1 MSLPAN
7 RLAAMNADFDGDKCS
22 LICVWT
28 EEATEELTK
37 ALNSWEFYISSA
49 GKMSFSFSDDV
60 IDIVLD
66 SMTKK

>member
-1 MSLPAN
+1 M
-7 RLAAMNADFDGDKCS
+7 
-22 LICVWT
+22 WT
-28 EEATEELTK
+28 EEATEELNK

>member
-1 MSLPAN
+1 MSYIA
-7 RLAAMNADFDGDKCS
+7 
-22 LICVWT
+22 VWT
-28 EEATEELTK
+28 DDATEELQNQL
-37 ALNSWEFYISSA
+37 ASWSYYISSA

>member
-1 MSLPAN
+1 
-7 RLAAMNADFDGDKCS
+7 
-22 LICVWT
+22 VWT
-28 EEATEELTK
+28 DDSTEELTK

>member
-1 MSLPAN
+1 MIL
-7 RLAAMNADFDGDKCS
+7 
-22 LICVWT
+22 VWT
-28 EEATEELTK
+28 EDAREELVDM
-37 ALNSWEFYISSA
+37 LNKWEFYISSE